1 MSGFSPD
8 WLALREPVD
17 HRSRDAATAA
27 RLTEHFAG
35 RQTVSVVDL
44 GCGAGSNIRAT
55 YRLLPSAQAWTLV
68 DPGQGPTEQYDG
80 DWLTDVR
87 RVGAEHYYAP
97 LELEPRD

>member
-1 MSGFSPD
+1 MNEGI
-8 WLALREPVD
+8 
-17 HRSRDAATAA
+17 AA
-27 RLTEHFAG
+27 RLHAI
-35 RQTVSVVDL
+35 RSALPDAVSLIAVSKSQPEAAVRWFRESHRLQPD
-44 GCGAGSNIRAT
+44 NWT
-55 YRLLPSAQAWTLV
+55 YRRQAWSLV